1 MENTEKTSIFE
12 KNDINALLTFCINK
26 KILFGIPGEMLFMAN
41 IESGREDCWYQ
52 MDWNAVVDEA
62 SSIYDSG
69 ISCVTNCLDV
79 IKEHGYS
86 NEFPLYYKLLL
97 ALKEDEFKHKMQTKS
112 DDSESP
118 VALVIFRKSDLDFED
133 ERRVILCPNKT
144 SASAALRKTYETEL
158 ISVDDSEVDFDG
170 TFCDSEYGQILWSD
184 GERTVFFITPDVSNV
199 TE

>member
-69 ISCVTNCLDV
+69 ISCVTSCLDG
-79 IKEHGYS
+79 IKKHGYS

-97 ALKEDEFKHKMQTKS
+97 VLKEDEFKHKMQAKT
-112 DDSESP
+112 DDFENP
-118 VALVIFRKSDLDFED
+118 VAVVIFRKSDLDFED

-144 SASAALRKTYETEL
+144 SATAALRKSYKTEL

-184 GERTVFFITPDVSNV
+184 GERTVFFITQDVLNV